1 MAHSA
6 AWRRKSTSNC
16 WRESR
21 NRTAWDGLGISI
33 AAESG
38 GFSNVRGSSACSTRR
53 RNRYSKGGT
62 FSISVSS
69 PGHAWAISFGRCTS
83 GNSTDASDQLKKE
96 SRRRARSCRRLNRSR
111 PDLRADGRHRIVSRW
126 WMRRIRLSYG
136 VMPVL
141 LFLVAADAWAQPPE
155 LIDRFVV
162 DARGTL
168 ARFKEDA
175 AVAAALN
182 VAAKNLPTRGLGL
195 TVGAHWY
202 PLRGRRVTLGL
213 GGEMLL
219 ARDSRTAPPAS
230 GSTADGPTVSTRFSA
245 ITPQLSLNFGRRDG
259 WSYISG
265 GVGLAKLGAERA
277 DAPFAADPD
286 RVRALNY

>member
-1 MAHSA
+1 
-6 AWRRKSTSNC
+6 
-16 WRESR
+16 
-21 NRTAWDGLGISI
+21 
-33 AAESG
+33 
-38 GFSNVRGSSACSTRR
+38 
-53 RNRYSKGGT
+53 
-62 FSISVSS
+62 
-69 PGHAWAISFGRCTS
+69 
-83 GNSTDASDQLKKE
+83 
-96 SRRRARSCRRLNRSR
+96 
-111 PDLRADGRHRIVSRW
+111 
-126 WMRRIRLSYG
+126 MRRIRLSYG
-136 VMPVL
+136 MMPVL
-141 LFLVAADAWAQPPE
+141 LFLVAAEAGAQPPE
-155 LIDRFVV
+155 PIARFVV

-182 VAAKNLPTRGLGL
+182 VTAKNLPTRGLGL
-195 TVGAHWY
+195 AVGAHWY

-230 GSTADGPTVSTRFSA
+230 GSSADGPTVSTRFSA
-245 ITPQLSLNFGRRDG
+245 ITPQLSLNFGKRDG

-286 RVRALNY
+286 RVRALNYGGGARWFSRPHLAFSFDVRFYTVNAQPAAAPRPAYPRSKMMVISAGVSMR